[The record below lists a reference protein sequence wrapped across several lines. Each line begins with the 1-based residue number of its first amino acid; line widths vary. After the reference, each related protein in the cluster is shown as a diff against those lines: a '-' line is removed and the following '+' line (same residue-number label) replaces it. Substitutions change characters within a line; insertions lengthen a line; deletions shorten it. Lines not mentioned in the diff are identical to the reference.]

1 MVFII
6 ALIGCGETNY
16 VDESTIDF
24 PIFLLFFN
32 TKFPIFPIFSIPS
45 FLFSYFFLSNHAAG
59 HPALIVGRPA
69 AFSFPE
75 PLGLICN
82 EPRYQETTGFGDE
95 NGPAVTAVPEMFSS
109 PCTAQ
114 LGHPPKVEPTSGILA

>member
-1 MVFII
+1 MSTKVL
-6 ALIGCGETNY
+6 LIFLFFSY
-16 VDESTIDF
+16 FLIQSFLFFLFSQSRVSYF
-24 PIFLLFFN
+24 PIFL
-32 TKFPIFPIFSIPS
+32 
-45 FLFSYFFLSNHAAG
+45 SNHVAG

-109 PCTAQ
+109 PCNATAQ

>member
-1 MVFII
+1 MSTKVL
-6 ALIGCGETNY
+6 LIFLFFSYFSYFLNPE
-16 VDESTIDF
+16 F
-24 PIFLLFFN
+24 PIFL
-32 TKFPIFPIFSIPS
+32 
-45 FLFSYFFLSNHAAG
+45 FFLSNHAAG

-75 PLGLICN
+75 PIGLICD

-109 PCTAQ
+109 LCTAQ
-114 LGHPPKVEPTSGILA
+114 LGHPPKVESTSGILA

>member
-6 ALIGCGETNY
+6 ALIGFGETNY

-24 PIFLLFFN
+24 PIFLLFFLFSQSRVSY
-32 TKFPIFPIFSIPS
+32 FPI
-45 FLFSYFFLSNHAAG
+45 FLSNHAAG
-59 HPALIVGRPA
+59 HPALIVGPGGPA

-75 PLGLICN
+75 PLGLICD
-82 EPRYQETTGFGDE
+82 EPRYGETTGFGDE

-109 PCTAQ
+109 LCTAQ
-114 LGHPPKVEPTSGILA
+114 LGHPPKVESTSGILA

>member
-45 FLFSYFFLSNHAAG
+45 FLFSYFFEQPCRWTPCIDCGKA
-59 HPALIVGRPA
+59 A

-82 EPRYQETTGFGDE
+82 ELRYQETTGFGDE

>member
-1 MVFII
+1 MSTKVL
-6 ALIGCGETNY
+6 LIFLFF
-16 VDESTIDF
+16 SSFLIQS
-24 PIFLLFFN
+24 LLFFLFSQSRVSY
-32 TKFPIFPIFSIPS
+32 FPI
-45 FLFSYFFLSNHAAG
+45 FLSNHAAG
-59 HPALIVGRPA
+59 HPGLIVGRPA

-82 EPRYQETTGFGDE
+82 EPGYQETKGFGDE

>member
-1 MVFII
+1 MSTKVL
-6 ALIGCGETNY
+6 LIFLFSQSRVSY
-16 VDESTIDF
+16 F
-24 PIFLLFFN
+24 PIFL
-32 TKFPIFPIFSIPS
+32 
-45 FLFSYFFLSNHAAG
+45 SNHVAG

-82 EPRYQETTGFGDE
+82 EPRYQEATGFGDE

-109 PCTAQ
+109 PCNATAQ